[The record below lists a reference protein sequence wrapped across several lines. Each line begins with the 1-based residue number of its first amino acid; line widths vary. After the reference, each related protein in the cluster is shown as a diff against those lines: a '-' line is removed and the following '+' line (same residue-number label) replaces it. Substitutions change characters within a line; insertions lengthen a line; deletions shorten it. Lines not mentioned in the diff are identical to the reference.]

1 MRMSE
6 TGQGPILVGRA
17 HAELGAA
24 RYSVNIR
31 AGRHDLIADEGP
43 TLGGRDAGP
52 SPFSIVLA
60 GLGACTAITLRMY
73 AERKN
78 WPLSGL
84 RVDLEYFR
92 DSQAFRIERVLHIEG
107 ELDTEQRAR
116 LADIA
121 ERTPVTLALKAGA
134 SIITRLS

>member
-1 MRMSE
+1 
-6 TGQGPILVGRA
+6 
-17 HAELGAA
+17 
-24 RYSVNIR
+24 
-31 AGRHDLIADEGP
+31 
-43 TLGGRDAGP
+43 
-52 SPFSIVLA
+52 
-60 GLGACTAITLRMY
+60 
-73 AERKN
+73 
-78 WPLSGL
+78 LSGL